1 MPRQWNDDMAGLTP
15 FQTVG
20 PFLHIG
26 FRTGLAPLPDSQAGS
41 RITIRGQLVD
51 GAGAGIPDGVL
62 EWWHPDLPEVQR
74 SFTGD
79 GGVFAITTIKPSV
92 LEGPDGRA
100 QAPHFDVRILGRGIQ
115 LPYVTRMYFV
125 DEPTT
130 ADDPILKLVPE
141 KRRATLIARPTTA
154 DEYRFD
160 VVVQGD
166 NETVFFDV

>member
-1 MPRQWNDDMAGLTP
+1 MADLTP

-20 PFLHIG
+20 PYLHIG
-26 FRTGLAPLPDSQAGS
+26 IRAGVAPLPDTEPGS

-74 SFTGD
+74 SFTGE
-79 GGVFAITTIKPSV
+79 GGAFTVTTIKPSV
-92 LEGPDGRA
+92 LQAPDGRTH
-100 QAPHFDVRILGRGIQ
+100 APHFAVRVLGRGIQ

-125 DEPTT
+125 DEP
-130 ADDPILKLVPE
+130 ANAADPILGLVPE
-141 KRRATLIARPTTA
+141 YRRATLMARSTA
-154 DEYRFD
+154 AGEYRFD

-166 NETVFFDV
+166 GETVFFDV

>member
-1 MPRQWNDDMAGLTP
+1 VATLTP

-26 FRTGLAPLPDSQAGS
+26 FRTGLSPLPDAQPGR
-41 RITIRGQLVD
+41 RITIRGQLLD

-62 EWWHPDLPEVQR
+62 EWWHPHLPEVQR

-79 GGVFAITTIKPSV
+79 GGAFLITTIKPSV
-92 LEGPDGRA
+92 LQTPDGRA
-100 QAPHFDVRILGRGIQ
+100 HAPHLAVRVLGRGIQ

-130 ADDPILKLVPE
+130 ADDPIFTLVPDT
-141 KRRATLIARPTTA
+141 RRATLIALKIAA

>member
-1 MPRQWNDDMAGLTP
+1 LADLTP

-26 FRTGLAPLPDSQAGS
+26 FRAGLTPLPDAQPGT
-41 RITIRGQLVD
+41 RITIRGQLTD

-62 EWWHPDLPEVQR
+62 EWWHPDLAEVQR

-79 GGVFAITTIKPSV
+79 GGAFLLTTIKPSV
-92 LEGPDGRA
+92 LHSPDGRA
-100 QAPHFDVRILGRGIQ
+100 HAPHFAVRVLGRGIQ

-125 DEPTT
+125 DEPTN
-130 ADDPILKLVPE
+130 ADDPVLKLVPE
-141 KRRATLIARPTTA
+141 KRRATLIARRTA
-154 DEYRFD
+154 GNEYRFD

>member
-1 MPRQWNDDMAGLTP
+1 MAALTP

-20 PFLHIG
+20 PYLHIG
-26 FRTGLAPLPDSQAGS
+26 LRAGVAPLPDTHPGA
-41 RITIRGQLVD
+41 RITIRGQLVA
-51 GAGAGIPDGVL
+51 GGGAGIPDGVL
-62 EWWHPDLPEVQR
+62 EWWHPELPEVQR

-79 GGVFAITTIKPSV
+79 GGAFELTTIKPAVSQT
-92 LEGPDGRA
+92 ENGRA
-100 QAPHFDVRILGRGIQ
+100 QAPHFAVRVLGRGIQ

-130 ADDPILKLVPE
+130 ADDPILQLVPD
-141 KRRATLIARPTTA
+141 KRRATLIARRTA
-154 DEYRFD
+154 DGEYRFD